1 VQNPQAISVIYSKQG
16 ETGVV
21 KKPFETKI
29 LLATLVVLIVI
40 EINSLHQ
47 LSTTYID
54 NKKIIMMCNNL
65 LYV

>member
-29 LLATLVVLIVI
+29 LLATLIVLIVI
-40 EINSLHQ
+40 EI
-47 LSTTYID
+47 D
-54 NKKIIMMCNNL
+54 F
-65 LYV
+65 LY